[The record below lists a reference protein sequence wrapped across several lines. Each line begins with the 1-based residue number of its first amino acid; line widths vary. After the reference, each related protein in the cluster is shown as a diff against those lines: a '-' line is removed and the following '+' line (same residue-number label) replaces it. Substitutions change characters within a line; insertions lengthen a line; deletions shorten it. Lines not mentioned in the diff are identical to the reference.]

1 MKQYIIGSM
10 LLSSILL
17 ASCSLD
23 ETPRS
28 KFSEKEAF
36 STSKLVYVNSVANVY
51 SSIGN
56 GLYGSDGGSVHTFQE
71 FSSDASMIPG
81 RQGDWVDG
89 GAWQNIF
96 LHNFESSVS
105 KYNDV
110 WNNLYRVIGL
120 ANSSID
126 RLNKYLGEH
135 PEYAEYVYELRALR
149 AVYYYYVMDLFG
161 QVPLVVSSEVSAN
174 EVNQSNRS
182 DVFKFV
188 TSELAECI
196 PHLSDSKSQNEG
208 EYYGR
213 ITKAV
218 AYMCMAKCAINAPVY
233 TIDDTNPTS
242 YSAFVGTDKS
252 GKATASEEQGKTV
265 SEMGKNINITLDGE
279 TRNAW
284 ETAVYCADQI
294 ASLGYRLQPSYADN
308 FIVANQN
315 SVENIWTRPN
325 DCVNYKIDD
334 YNIVR
339 TLHYNHGGAIG
350 YQGWNGACSSK
361 QQMLVYGYGTAN
373 PDPRLKLNFYT
384 DKDYMEETGKAVE
397 DGAVKGKDLEYM
409 PLAVKV
415 DFTATDDPHA
425 MKCAGARMKK
435 YEFDK
440 STTQQYSFNNDLVIW
455 RYADALLLKA
465 EAEYRMGNKAEA
477 LTIVNEVRGRVA
489 ATPRTELTLND
500 ILNERMLEL
509 AWEGVRR
516 QDQIRFCTFTEPT
529 ADRFKGVTHNASA
542 GDYND
547 DTQGYTMVYPIPYAV
562 LNLNKKLHQ
571 NPGYTK

>member
-28 KFSEKEAF
+28 KFSEEEAF
-36 STSKLVYVNSVANVY
+36 STPKLVYVNTVANVY

-135 PEYAEYVYELRALR
+135 PEYADYVYELRALR

-174 EVNQSNRS
+174 EVEQSNRS

-233 TIDDTNPTS
+233 TIDDTTPTS

-284 ETAVYCADQI
+284 ETAAYCADQI

-325 DCVNYKIDD
+325 DCVNYKIED

-397 DGAVKGKDLEYM
+397 DGATDKPLEYM

-415 DFTATDDPHA
+415 DFSAADDPHA

-500 ILNERMLEL
+500 ILDERMLEL

-562 LNLNKKLHQ
+562 LNLNKKLDQ

>member
-36 STSKLVYVNSVANVY
+36 STSKLVYVNTVANVY

-135 PEYAEYVYELRALR
+135 PEYAGYVYELRALR

-252 GKATASEEQGKTV
+252 GKATASEDQGKTV

-325 DCVNYKIDD
+325 DCVNYKIED

-397 DGAVKGKDLEYM
+397 DGATDKPLEYM

-415 DFTATDDPHA
+415 DFSAADDPHA

-477 LTIVNEVRGRVA
+477 LTIVNEVRARVA

-500 ILNERMLEL
+500 ILDERMLEL

-516 QDQIRFCTFTEPT
+516 PDQIRFCTFTEPT

-562 LNLNKKLHQ
+562 LNLNKKLDQ
-571 NPGYTK
+571 NPGYIK

>member
-28 KFSEKEAF
+28 KFSEEEAF
-36 STSKLVYVNSVANVY
+36 STPKLVYVNTVANVY

-161 QVPLVVSSEVSAN
+161 QVPLVVSSQVSAN

-233 TIDDTNPTS
+233 TIDDTTPTS

-284 ETAVYCADQI
+284 ETAAYCADQI

-325 DCVNYKIDD
+325 DCVNYKIED

-397 DGAVKGKDLEYM
+397 DGATDKPLEYM

-415 DFTATDDPHA
+415 DFSAADDPHA

-477 LTIVNEVRGRVA
+477 LTIVNEVRARVA

-500 ILNERMLEL
+500 ILDERMLEL

-516 QDQIRFCTFTEPT
+516 PDQIRFCTFTEPT

-562 LNLNKKLHQ
+562 LNLNKKLDQ

>member
-28 KFSEKEAF
+28 KFSEEEAF
-36 STSKLVYVNSVANVY
+36 STPKLVYVNTVANVY

-126 RLNKYLGEH
+126 RLNKYLDEH

-161 QVPLVVSSEVSAN
+161 QVPLVVSSQVSAN
-174 EVNQSNRS
+174 EVAQSNRS

-233 TIDDTNPTS
+233 TIDDTTPTS

-325 DCVNYKIDD
+325 DCVNYKIED

-397 DGAVKGKDLEYM
+397 DGATDKPLEYM

-415 DFTATDDPHA
+415 DFTAADDPHA
-425 MKCAGARMKK
+425 MKCSGARMKK

-500 ILNERMLEL
+500 ILDERMLEL

-571 NPGYTK
+571 NSGYTK

>member
-28 KFSEKEAF
+28 KFSEEEAF
-36 STSKLVYVNSVANVY
+36 STPKLVYVNTVANVY

-135 PEYAEYVYELRALR
+135 PEYADYVYELRALR

-174 EVNQSNRS
+174 EVEQSNRS

-233 TIDDTNPTS
+233 TIDDTTPTS

-325 DCVNYKIDD
+325 DCVNYKIED

-397 DGAVKGKDLEYM
+397 DGATDKPLEYM

-415 DFTATDDPHA
+415 DFSAADDPHA

-500 ILNERMLEL
+500 ILDERMLEL

-516 QDQIRFCTFTEPT
+516 PDQIRFCTFTEPT

-562 LNLNKKLHQ
+562 LNLNKKLDQ

>member
-28 KFSEKEAF
+28 KFSEEEAF
-36 STSKLVYVNSVANVY
+36 STPKLVYVNTVANVY

-161 QVPLVVSSEVSAN
+161 QVPLVVSSQVSAN
-174 EVNQSNRS
+174 EVEQSNRS

-188 TSELAECI
+188 TSELTECI

-233 TIDDTNPTS
+233 TIDDTTPTS

-284 ETAVYCADQI
+284 ETAAYCADQI

-325 DCVNYKIDD
+325 DCVNYKIED

-397 DGAVKGKDLEYM
+397 DGATDKPLEYM

-465 EAEYRMGNKAEA
+465 EAEYRMGNKADA
-477 LTIVNEVRGRVA
+477 LTIVNEVRSRAA

-562 LNLNKKLHQ
+562 LNLNKKLNQ

>member
-17 ASCSLD
+17 ASCSLE

-28 KFSEKEAF
+28 KFSEQEAF
-36 STSKLVYVNSVANVY
+36 STPKLVYVNTVANVY

-81 RQGDWVDG
+81 RQGDWLDG

-135 PEYAEYVYELRALR
+135 PEYADYVYELRALR
-149 AVYYYYVMDLFG
+149 AIYYYYVMDLFG
-161 QVPLVVSSEVSAN
+161 QVPLVVSSEVNAN
-174 EVNQSNRS
+174 EVAQSNRS

-196 PHLSDSKSQNEG
+196 PHLSGQKSQNEG

-233 TIDDTNPTS
+233 TIDDTTPTC

-252 GKATASEEQGKTV
+252 GKATASEEQGKTI
-265 SEMGKNINITLDGE
+265 SEMGKKINITLDGE

-284 ETAVYCADQI
+284 ETAAYCADQI

-325 DCVNYKIDD
+325 DCVNYKIED

-361 QQMLVYGYGTAN
+361 QQMQVYGYGTAN

-397 DGAVKGKDLEYM
+397 DGATGKDLEYM

-415 DFTATDDPHA
+415 DFSADDDPHA

-465 EAEYRMGNKAEA
+465 EAAYRMGNKAEA
-477 LTIVNEVRGRVA
+477 LTIVNEIRARVA

-500 ILNERMLEL
+500 ILDERMLEL

-516 QDQIRFCTFTEPT
+516 PDQIRFCTFTEPT
-529 ADRFKGVTHNASA
+529 VDRFNGVTHNASA

-547 DTQGYTMVYPIPYAV
+547 DTQGYTIVYPIPYAV
-562 LNLNKKLHQ
+562 LNLNKNLKQ

>member
-28 KFSEKEAF
+28 KFSEEEAF
-36 STSKLVYVNSVANVY
+36 STPKLVYVNTVANVY

-233 TIDDTNPTS
+233 TIDDTTPTS

-397 DGAVKGKDLEYM
+397 DGATGKDLEYM

-415 DFTATDDPHA
+415 DFTAADDPHA
-425 MKCAGARMKK
+425 MKCSGARMKK

-529 ADRFKGVTHNASA
+529 ADRFKGMTHNASA

>member
-28 KFSEKEAF
+28 KFSEEEAF
-36 STSKLVYVNSVANVY
+36 STPKLVYVNTVANVY

-135 PEYAEYVYELRALR
+135 PEYADYVYELRALR

-174 EVNQSNRS
+174 EVEQSNRS
-182 DVFKFV
+182 NVFKFV

-233 TIDDTNPTS
+233 TIDDTTPTS

-284 ETAVYCADQI
+284 ETAAYCADQI

-325 DCVNYKIDD
+325 DCVNYKIED

-397 DGAVKGKDLEYM
+397 DGATDKPLEYM

-415 DFTATDDPHA
+415 DFSAADDPHA

-477 LTIVNEVRGRVA
+477 LTIVNEVRARVA

-500 ILNERMLEL
+500 ILDERMLEL

-562 LNLNKKLHQ
+562 LNLNKKLDQ

>member
-28 KFSEKEAF
+28 KFSEEEAF
-36 STSKLVYVNSVANVY
+36 STPKLVYVNTVANVY

-135 PEYAEYVYELRALR
+135 PEYADYVYELRALR

-174 EVNQSNRS
+174 EVEQSNRS

-233 TIDDTNPTS
+233 TIDDTTPTS

-252 GKATASEEQGKTV
+252 GKATASEDQGNTI
-265 SEMGKNINITLDGE
+265 SEMGKKIKITLDGE

-284 ETAVYCADQI
+284 ETAAYCADQI

-397 DGAVKGKDLEYM
+397 DGATGKDLEYM

-415 DFTATDDPHA
+415 DFTAADDKHA

-465 EAEYRMGNKAEA
+465 EAEYRMGKKAEA
-477 LTIVNEVRGRVA
+477 LTIVNEVRARVA
-489 ATPRTELTLND
+489 ATRRTELTLND
-500 ILNERMLEL
+500 ILDERMLEL

-516 QDQIRFCTFTEPT
+516 PDQIRFCTFTEPT
-529 ADRFKGVTHNASA
+529 ADRFNGVTHNASA

-562 LNLNKKLHQ
+562 LNLNKKLNQ

>member
-28 KFSEKEAF
+28 KFSEEEAF
-36 STSKLVYVNSVANVY
+36 STPKLVYVNTVANVY

-126 RLNKYLGEH
+126 RLNKYLDEH

-161 QVPLVVSSEVSAN
+161 QVPLVVSSQVSAN
-174 EVNQSNRS
+174 EVAQSNRS

-233 TIDDTNPTS
+233 TIDDTTPTS
-242 YSAFVGTDKS
+242 YRAFVGTDKS

-265 SEMGKNINITLDGE
+265 SEMGKNINITLDGK

-284 ETAVYCADQI
+284 ETAAYCADQI

-325 DCVNYKIDD
+325 DCVNYKIED

-397 DGAVKGKDLEYM
+397 DGATDKPLEYM

-415 DFTATDDPHA
+415 DFTAADDPHA
-425 MKCAGARMKK
+425 MKCSGARMKK

-500 ILNERMLEL
+500 ILDERMLEL

-562 LNLNKKLHQ
+562 LNLNKKLGQ

>member
-28 KFSEKEAF
+28 KFSEEEAF
-36 STSKLVYVNSVANVY
+36 STPKLVYVNTVANVY

-126 RLNKYLGEH
+126 RLNKYLDEH

-161 QVPLVVSSEVSAN
+161 QVPLVVSSQVSAN
-174 EVNQSNRS
+174 EVAQSNRS

-233 TIDDTNPTS
+233 TIDDTTPTS

-265 SEMGKNINITLDGE
+265 SEMGKNITITLDGE

-325 DCVNYKIDD
+325 DCVNYKIED

-397 DGAVKGKDLEYM
+397 DGATDKPLEYM

-415 DFTATDDPHA
+415 DFTAADDPHA
-425 MKCAGARMKK
+425 MKCSGARMKK

-500 ILNERMLEL
+500 ILDERMLEL

-562 LNLNKKLHQ
+562 LNLNKKLGQ

>member
-36 STSKLVYVNSVANVY
+36 STSKLVYVNTVANVY

-126 RLNKYLGEH
+126 RLNKYLDEH

-161 QVPLVVSSEVSAN
+161 QVPLVVSSQVSAN
-174 EVNQSNRS
+174 EVAQSNRS

-233 TIDDTNPTS
+233 NIDDTTPTS

-265 SEMGKNINITLDGE
+265 SEMGKNINITLDGK

-284 ETAVYCADQI
+284 ETAAYCADQI

-325 DCVNYKIDD
+325 DCVNYKIED

-397 DGAVKGKDLEYM
+397 DGATDKPLEYM

-465 EAEYRMGNKAEA
+465 EAEYRMGNKADA

-500 ILNERMLEL
+500 ILDERMLEL

-562 LNLNKKLHQ
+562 LNLNKKLGQ

>member
-28 KFSEKEAF
+28 KFSEEEAF
-36 STSKLVYVNSVANVY
+36 STPKLVYVNTVANVY

-126 RLNKYLGEH
+126 RLNKYLDEH

-161 QVPLVVSSEVSAN
+161 QVPLVVSSQVSAN
-174 EVNQSNRS
+174 EVAQSNRS

-233 TIDDTNPTS
+233 TIDDTTPTS

-265 SEMGKNINITLDGE
+265 SEMGKNINITLDGK

-284 ETAVYCADQI
+284 ETAAYCADQI

-325 DCVNYKIDD
+325 DCVNYKIED

-384 DKDYMEETGKAVE
+384 DKDYMEETEKAVE
-397 DGAVKGKDLEYM
+397 DGATDKPLEYM

-415 DFTATDDPHA
+415 DFTAADDPHA
-425 MKCAGARMKK
+425 MKCSGARMKK

-500 ILNERMLEL
+500 ILDERMLEL

-529 ADRFKGVTHNASA
+529 ADRFQGVTHNASA

-562 LNLNKKLHQ
+562 LNLNKKLGQ

>member
-28 KFSEKEAF
+28 KFSEEEAF
-36 STSKLVYVNSVANVY
+36 STPKLVYVNTVANVY

-135 PEYAEYVYELRALR
+135 PEYADYVYELRALR

-174 EVNQSNRS
+174 EVEQSNRS

-233 TIDDTNPTS
+233 TIDDTTPTS

-325 DCVNYKIDD
+325 DCVNYKIED

-397 DGAVKGKDLEYM
+397 DGATDKPLEYM

-415 DFTATDDPHA
+415 DFTAADDPHA
-425 MKCAGARMKK
+425 MKCSGARMKK

-477 LTIVNEVRGRVA
+477 LTIVNEVRARVA

-500 ILNERMLEL
+500 ILDERMLEL

-516 QDQIRFCTFTEPT
+516 PDQIRFCTFTEPT

-562 LNLNKKLHQ
+562 LNLNKKLDQ

>member
-28 KFSEKEAF
+28 KFSEEEAF
-36 STSKLVYVNSVANVY
+36 STPKLVYVNTVANVY

-126 RLNKYLGEH
+126 RLNKYLDEH

-161 QVPLVVSSEVSAN
+161 QVPLVVSSQVSAN
-174 EVNQSNRS
+174 EVAQSNRS

-233 TIDDTNPTS
+233 TIDDTTPTS
-242 YSAFVGTDKS
+242 YSVFVGTDKS

-265 SEMGKNINITLDGE
+265 SEMGKNINITLDGK

-284 ETAVYCADQI
+284 ETAAYCADQI

-325 DCVNYKIDD
+325 DCVNYKIED

-397 DGAVKGKDLEYM
+397 DGATDKPLEYM

-415 DFTATDDPHA
+415 DFTAADDPHA
-425 MKCAGARMKK
+425 MKCSGARMKK

-500 ILNERMLEL
+500 ILDERMLEL

-562 LNLNKKLHQ
+562 LNLNKKLGQ

>member
-28 KFSEKEAF
+28 KFSEEEAF
-36 STSKLVYVNSVANVY
+36 STPKLVYVNTVANVY

-135 PEYAEYVYELRALR
+135 PEYADYVYELRALR
-149 AVYYYYVMDLFG
+149 AIYYYYVMDLFG
-161 QVPLVVSSEVSAN
+161 QVPLVVSSEVNAN
-174 EVNQSNRS
+174 EVAQSNRS

-196 PHLSDSKSQNEG
+196 PHLSGQKSQNEG

-233 TIDDTNPTS
+233 TIDDTTPTC

-252 GKATASEEQGKTV
+252 GKATASEEQGKTI
-265 SEMGKNINITLDGE
+265 SEMGKKINITLDGE

-284 ETAVYCADQI
+284 ETAAYCADQI

-325 DCVNYKIDD
+325 DCVNYKIED

-397 DGAVKGKDLEYM
+397 DGATGKDLEYM

-415 DFTATDDPHA
+415 DFSADDDPHA

-465 EAEYRMGNKAEA
+465 EAAYRMGNKAEA
-477 LTIVNEVRGRVA
+477 LTIVNEIRARVA

-500 ILNERMLEL
+500 ILDERMLEL

-516 QDQIRFCTFTEPT
+516 PDQIRFCTFTEPT
-529 ADRFKGVTHNASA
+529 VDRFNGVTHNASA

-547 DTQGYTMVYPIPYAV
+547 DTQGYTIVYPIPYAV
-562 LNLNKKLHQ
+562 LNLNKNLKQ